1 MRLKEVT
8 RCDRGLQGVT
18 EDHKGLQ
25 RITGG

>member
-1 MRLKEVT
+1 MRLKGVT
-8 RCDRGLQGVT
+8 RCDRGLPGVT

>member
-1 MRLKEVT
+1 MRLKGVT

-25 RITGG
+25 RIEGG

>member
-1 MRLKEVT
+1 MRLKGVT

-25 RITGG
+25 RIAGG